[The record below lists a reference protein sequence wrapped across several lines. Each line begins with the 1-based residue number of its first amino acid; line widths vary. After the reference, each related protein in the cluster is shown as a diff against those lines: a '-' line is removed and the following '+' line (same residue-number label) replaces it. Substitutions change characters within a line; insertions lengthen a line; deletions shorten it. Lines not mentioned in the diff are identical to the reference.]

1 MSDLEVLSKAQLSSM
16 ASGDEAQVI
25 ELCRAEH
32 EKVLLQHPEFEEW
45 IEDVDPFVC
54 QRLELVNL
62 MRNAP
67 NGFVRQYLYSIY
79 VFRQSINLVSGRSF
93 S

>member
-16 ASGDEAQVI
+16 ASGDEALVI
-25 ELCRAEH
+25 ELCHAEH
-32 EKVLLQHPEFEEW
+32 EKVLLQHPEFAEW

-54 QRLELVNL
+54 RRIELVNL

-67 NGFVRQYLYSIY
+67 NGFIRQYLYSIY